1 MRLVKLLTTVAVTVL
16 VVSAAALVFVLIMR
30 GRIEETM
37 VASLPPPALSTRG
50 DVPPPSVVVL
60 RSTATARYF
69 SSLPGSDAGG
79 YERRVEEWRRRLA
92 ADGIVA
98 RVVDE
103 TGVATTSLPR
113 NVVLVAPSAAAL
125 DDATLAHVIGM
136 VEQGAGLL
144 ATWAFGTFDG
154 DGQWRGYEPLRRLA
168 GLEALPAAERADP
181 PRFVA
186 LHGQTSLTAGL
197 PAGARLEIQPY
208 DRPLPLTS
216 AAAVGEYVEWS
227 MLGRGTDPATPPQT
241 AVARAAMGA
250 GRVVW
255 MNFEP
260 AAVVG
265 GGTAPERLTQL
276 VRNAIAWTSRAPLGA
291 LETWPNGARIAASLG
306 LDAEHRFDVSEDV
319 AERLHAARVPFTSFV
334 LTSLADGHP
343 KALKALA
350 AASELGSHTH
360 DHRPLSDQDED
371 GQRRQLD
378 ESRRIVADLTGK
390 TVLGLRPPE
399 ERTNEHTLRA
409 LAASGYHYVVG
420 WRDKDAAEP
429 WVLQANGKAV
439 VVLPRIPHD
448 DFEYVVR
455 RPGDDVAAAWASMRA
470 DLKQVQRLGGYYF
483 FDFHTQFWDA
493 PAIHRNVQHLTG
505 LRNLPGVWLAT
516 VGEVAAWWRTR
527 ARAAVRVDADPD
539 GGLTVEL
546 ANGAAAE
553 ALGVVVYVPSD
564 PDGWTVEAVRGAAPE
579 IAVVGGRDDALRLA
593 YRELGENDRRVTRL
607 VPRRDGA
614 RVCATGGASFEGC

>member
-1 MRLVKLLTTVAVTVL
+1 MRLVKLLTTLALSVL

-30 GRIEETM
+30 GRVEETT
-37 VASLPPPALSTRG
+37 VASLPPPALSTRD
-50 DVPPPSVVVL
+50 DVPPPTVVVL
-60 RSTATARYF
+60 RSAATIRYF
-69 SSLPGSDAGG
+69 ASLPGSDAGA
-79 YERRVEEWRRRLA
+79 YERRIEDWRRRLA
-92 ADGIVA
+92 ADGIVV
-98 RVVDE
+98 RVVDD
-103 TGVATTSLPR
+103 TAVASTALPR
-113 NVVLVAPSAAAL
+113 DVVLLAPSTAAL
-125 DDATLAHVIGM
+125 DDATLAHLIRM
-136 VEQGAGLL
+136 VEQGAGLI

-154 DGQWRGYEPLRRLA
+154 EGRWRGYEPLRRIA
-168 GLEALPAAERADP
+168 GLEVVAAAEHAEA

-186 LHGQTSLTAGL
+186 LYGQTSLTAGL

-227 MLGRGTDPATPPQT
+227 MLGRGPDPATPPQA
-241 AVARAAMGA
+241 AVARATLGA

-260 AAVVG
+260 AALVG
-265 GGTAPERLTQL
+265 GGTGPERLTQL
-276 VRNAIAWTSRAPLGA
+276 VRNAVAWTSRAPLGA
-291 LETWPNGARIAASLG
+291 LETWPNGARIAAALG
-306 LDAEHRFDVSEDV
+306 LDAEHRFDEGEDV

-334 LTSLADGHP
+334 LTSLAEGHP
-343 KALKALA
+343 EALEALT

-360 DHRPLSDQDED
+360 DHRPLSERDEAS
-371 GQRRQLD
+371 QRRQLD
-378 ESRRIVADLTGK
+378 ESRRIIADLTGK

-399 ERTNEHTLRA
+399 EQTNEHTLRA

-420 WRDKDAAEP
+420 WREKDTAEP
-429 WVLQANGKAV
+429 WMLQAHGKAV

-470 DLKQVQRLGGYYF
+470 DLKQVQRLGGFYF

-493 PAIHRNVQHLTG
+493 PAIHTGVRHLTG

-527 ARAAVRVDADPD
+527 ARAAVRVDAESD
-539 GGLTVEL
+539 GGITVEL
-546 ANGAAAE
+546 ATGAPAH
-553 ALGVVVYVPSD
+553 ALGVVVYVPGE
-564 PDGWTVEAVRGAAPE
+564 PDGWTVESVRGAVPASS
-579 IAVVGGRDDALRLA
+579 VVSGPDDAVRLV
-593 YRELGENDRRVTRL
+593 YRDMGANDRRVTRL
-607 VPRRDGA
+607 VRRGD
-614 RVCATGGASFEGC
+614 RVCAVRGGAGGC